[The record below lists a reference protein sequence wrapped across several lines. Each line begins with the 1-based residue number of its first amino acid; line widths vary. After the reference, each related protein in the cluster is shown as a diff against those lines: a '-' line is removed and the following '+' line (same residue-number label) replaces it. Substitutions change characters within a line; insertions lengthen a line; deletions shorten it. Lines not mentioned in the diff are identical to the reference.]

1 VTFAESNRKGL
12 AGLPLAQRIDGV
24 CDAFEAEWLANRTP
38 RAEDFLAGFAGA
50 ERVALLRELLALEV
64 DYRRRRGPPPGVDE
78 YAARFPGDREVVG
91 QVLGPLTQAQT
102 PPMAPSTAAHSPP
115 LENFSASEAAFG
127 QYRLLEK
134 LGEGGM
140 GVVYKAIHL
149 RLEKQVAIKIVAPE
163 RTANPEAVAR
173 FEREMKAVGRLHHP
187 NIVNAFDA
195 GEFKDSHYLVMELID
210 GVDLAVLLQA
220 HAPLAV
226 PDACELVRQAALGLQ
241 HAHEHG
247 MVHRDIKPS
256 NLMLTGVRRRGA
268 VTGVVKVL
276 DLGLALLDEW
286 RVGRTPSALTST
298 GRMMGSIE
306 YMAPEQ
312 AIDTHRVDIRA
323 DVYSLGATLYA
334 LLTGTTPF
342 DTTQHDSAIQRL
354 SSLVHDP
361 RPSLRSHATNVPD
374 ELASLV
380 DRMLARDPADRPATP
395 ELVAN
400 ALEPFAAGHA
410 IPELLAASGKGPR
423 QGSTIRGAVP
433 PKTLIA
439 NRSASRE
446 NTSQASSLARRDPNS
461 RSRRATRYWG
471 VGCVVVLAVAAM
483 YAIFGPRNVFRT
495 GKPVSDSPKRLNEP
509 EQNSETRM
517 MAAAEP
523 QQPSVE
529 PEVAVLDLLQ
539 DAPKNE
545 HGELT
550 LEAPFSVGRSWRT
563 TPATA
568 REYTL
573 EVQVARTVGSFTTDI
588 VLSRDDRI
596 IVVRLDQDDVN
607 NETKR
612 YSGIAGLDHRGSNS
626 PQNPTSREGKLLND
640 PDWNRIVCHLAEERI
655 AVDVNGRRVIDW
667 SELDRCHTSAEFQ
680 RSQGPWMGL
689 VQWAGS
695 LRCNKFELRP
705 LDRAALTQTEP

>member
-1 VTFAESNRKGL
+1 MTFAESNRKGL

-38 RAEDFLAGFAGA
+38 RAEDFLAGFAGI
-50 ERVALLRELLALEV
+50 ERVALLRELLALEI

-78 YAARFPGDREVVG
+78 YAARFPDDREVVA
-91 QVLGPLTQAQT
+91 QVLGPSTQEQT
-102 PPMAPSTAAHSPP
+102 PPKAPSAATLSPP
-115 LENFSASEAAFG
+115 LESFSASEASFG

-195 GEFKDSHYLVMELID
+195 GEFKGSHYLVMELID
-210 GVDLAVLLQA
+210 GVDLAGLLQA

-312 AIDTHRVDIRA
+312 AVDTHRVDIRA

-342 DTTQHDSAIQRL
+342 DKTQHDSAIQRL
-354 SSLVHDP
+354 SSLVHEP
-361 RPSLRSHATNVPD
+361 RPSLRSHAANVPE

-380 DRMLARDPADRPATP
+380 DRMLAQDPADRPATP

-423 QGSTIRGAVP
+423 QGSTIHGAVA

-446 NTSQASSLARRDPNS
+446 NTAQASSLARRAPNS
-461 RSRRATRYWG
+461 QSRRGTRYWG
-471 VGCVVVLAVAAM
+471 VGCVAVLGLAAL
-483 YAIFGPRNVFRT
+483 YAIFGPENFFHT
-495 GKPVSDSPKRLNEP
+495 GKPASDSPKRLNEP
-509 EQNSETRM
+509 EQKSETRM

-667 SELDRCHTSAEFQ
+667 SELDRCHTAAEFQ

-689 VQWAGS
+689 VQWAGF